1 MNEIMGAKKAEPKI
15 LSLFSGCG
23 GLDWGFHTAG
33 YKTVWAN
40 DINEWAVQTFTEN
53 FGKNIITQK
62 NIEDI
67 KPKNDASIPDCDLII
82 GGFPCLILLVLL
94 LLTLRYHY

>member
-1 MNEIMGAKKAEPKI
+1 MGAKKAEPKI

-23 GLDWGFHTAG
+23 GLDSGFEIAG

-40 DINEWAVQTFTEN
+40 DINEYAVKTFETH

-62 NIEDI
+62 NIEEI
-67 KPKNDASIPDCDLII
+67 HPENDTTIPACDLII
-82 GGFPCLILLVLL
+82 GGFPCQDFSVVWKQP
-94 LLTLRYHY
+94 